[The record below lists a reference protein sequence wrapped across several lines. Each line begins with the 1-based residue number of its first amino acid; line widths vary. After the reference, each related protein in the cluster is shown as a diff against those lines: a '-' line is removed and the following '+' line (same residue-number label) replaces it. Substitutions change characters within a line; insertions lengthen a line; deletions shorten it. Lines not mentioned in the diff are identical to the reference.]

1 MRTFQGTPA
10 SEGLA
15 VGAMRLLRH
24 TPQGAGRAVQEPA
37 QEERNYRAAVRD
49 AVVQLERMEKKNTGA
64 DRDILMAQRA
74 ILEDQGLQDEVL
86 GYIRAGA
93 GAAASV
99 ERAAGIYAGRIRAL
113 EDDYMRERAC
123 DILDACYRVVDVL
136 DDQPRQVLQLD
147 SPAVIAAD
155 ELYPTDIL
163 TLDRSMI
170 LGLVTAEG
178 SPNAHASI
186 IARTMGIPAVV
197 MAGRDF
203 LEECDGRPVAV
214 DGFTGEVF
222 VDPDEATKAR
232 FAHSIRL
239 RRRQTLSGLALRSVP
254 CKTRDGVRV
263 SLYANCADSR
273 DVRAAVEAGAEGVG
287 LLSSEVLLL
296 AGTGAGEA
304 EQVAFFSECLAAAA
318 GKPVTISVYDIGA
331 DKVAPGLPQNEE
343 PNPALGQVGI
353 RFCLAHPGLFRTH
366 LCALLRAGTA
376 GNLRI
381 VLPMVNNR
389 RELDAVRAAVAD
401 ARADLRARRLPYA
414 QDVPIGVMV
423 DTPAAALMAEE
434 LAADASFFTVN
445 PANLAQYAHGVDRS
459 NAHVQQYFPHVSA
472 PVHKLL
478 RMVVDAARPGNIP
491 VCVCC
496 ANADSLAQA
505 ETYVRMGVR
514 ALSMPTVNLLPMKET
529 LMSMSLHSGQP
540 AEGLRAPG

>member
-15 VGAMRLLRH
+15 VGTMRLLRH
-24 TPQGAGRAVQEPA
+24 TQPGAGRAVQDPA
-37 QEERNYRAAVRD
+37 REASNYHAAVRD

-74 ILEDQGLQDEVL
+74 ILEDQGLQNEVL

-93 GAAASV
+93 GAAAAV

-136 DDQPRQVLQLD
+136 DDQPRQMPRLD
-147 SPAVIAAD
+147 SPAVIVAD

-163 TLDRSMI
+163 MLDRSMI
-170 LGLVTAEG
+170 LALVTAEG

-197 MAGRDF
+197 MAGKDF
-203 LEECDGRPVAV
+203 LEGCDGLTVAV

-222 VDPDEATKAR
+222 VQPDEATKAR
-232 FAHSIRL
+232 FSHQIHL
-239 RRRQTLSGLALRSVP
+239 LRRQTLSGLALRSTP
-254 CKTRDGVRV
+254 CQTRDGVRV
-263 SLYANCADSR
+263 NLYANCADSR
-273 DVRAAVEAGAEGVG
+273 DVRAAMAAGAEGVG

-296 AGTGAGEA
+296 AGSGAGEA
-304 EQVAFFSECLAAAA
+304 EQVAFFTECLAAAG
-318 GKPVTISVYDIGA
+318 GKPVTIGVYDIGA
-331 DKVAPGLPQNEE
+331 DKVAPGLPRNEE

-353 RFCLAHPGLFRTH
+353 RFCLAHPALFRTH
-366 LCALLRAGTA
+366 LCALLRAGVG

-401 ARADLRARRLPYA
+401 ARADLRARRLA
-414 QDVPIGVMV
+414 FLEDVPIGVMI
-423 DTPAAALMAEE
+423 DTPAAALMADE
-434 LAADASFFTVN
+434 LALDASFFMVN

-459 NAHVQQYFPHVSA
+459 NAHVQRYFPRVSP

-478 RMVVDAARPGNIP
+478 RMVLDAARPANVP
-491 VCVCC
+491 VYVCC

-505 ETYVRMGVR
+505 ENYVRMGVR
-514 ALSMPTVNLLPMKET
+514 ALSMPTGNLLSVKEV
-529 LMSMSLHSGQP
+529 LMSMDLHSST
-540 AEGLRAPG
+540 

>member
-24 TPQGAGRAVQEPA
+24 TPQGAGRAVQDPA

>member
-24 TPQGAGRAVQEPA
+24 TPQGAGRAVQDPA

-147 SPAVIAAD
+147 SPAVIVAD